1 MKHHRLPALELCPT
15 SRVSSSWM
23 VGSRFWAFAD
33 WPSGLDCF
41 QGVIGFRQAVS
52 SRSPWCWFFPSF
64 FTHHRACRHGFYL
77 SSCLSQEA
85 LALSVLYGLNPF
97 PAQPFFFSRTI

>member
-23 VGSRFWAFAD
+23 VGSRFWVFAD

-41 QGVIGFRQAVS
+41 QGVIGFRQVVS
-52 SRSPWCWFFPSF
+52 SHSPWCWFFPGF
-64 FTHHRACRHGFYL
+64 FTHLRGSWAICSLRIETVARVPVFLLQNKARLRDRHY
-77 SSCLSQEA
+77 SA
-85 LALSVLYGLNPF
+85 V
-97 PAQPFFFSRTI
+97 